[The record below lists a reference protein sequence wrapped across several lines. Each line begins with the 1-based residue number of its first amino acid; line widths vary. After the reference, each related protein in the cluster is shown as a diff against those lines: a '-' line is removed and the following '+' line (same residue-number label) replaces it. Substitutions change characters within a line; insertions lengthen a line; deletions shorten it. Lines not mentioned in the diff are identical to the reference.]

1 MMSLFIM
8 MFSYGLSWNNNSKG
22 YLLSA
27 SDDHVRFNNNTRN
40 ILTFVFLD
48 NMHVGYQCY
57 SKGVCFNCMITLNVH
72 YVCLYMLYRM
82 QGP

>member
-1 MMSLFIM
+1 MMMSLL

-57 SKGVCFNCMITLNVH
+57 SKGVCFNLYEHTECTLH
-72 YVCLYMLYRM
+72 MSIYVV
-82 QGP
+82 